1 MLAFAL
7 TIAFA
12 NDSVA
17 GFSTGVFEFD
27 TFNSDKTPTDKTIA
41 AVKITFNMAFKF

>member
-1 MLAFAL
+1 MFALAL

-17 GFSTGVFEFD
+17 GFSTVALEFED
-27 TFNSDKTPTDKTIA
+27 FNNDKTPTDKTIA
-41 AVKITFNMAFKF
+41 AVKITFNMASNF